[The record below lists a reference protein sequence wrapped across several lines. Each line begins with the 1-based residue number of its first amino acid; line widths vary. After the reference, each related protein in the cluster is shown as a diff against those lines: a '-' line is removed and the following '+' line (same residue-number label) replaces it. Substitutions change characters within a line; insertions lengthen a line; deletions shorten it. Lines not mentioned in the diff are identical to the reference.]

1 MTFNVEM
8 DWEWKKEKEVIKSS
22 RGCIYEDN
30 MPRTEMVAKCPPA
43 KRMTSGY
50 NMFSSKT
57 LSSGTKCIHIHIIC
71 SEFEVPNVTYIYK
84 NTYNYIIY
92 MYIS

>member
-50 NMFSSKT
+50 NMSSSKT
-57 LSSGTKCIHIHIIC
+57 LSSGT
-71 SEFEVPNVTYIYK
+71 NTYILYVVNLK
-84 NTYNYIIY
+84 FQK
-92 MYIS
+92 